1 MGKKESYRTECFC
14 AFCKSPRKIYAQK
27 RVGLVNVLASA
38 LGAGIGMY
46 LLFREFDPRVFM
58 IFVVLLAISEVFV
71 QLRWRIAMTC
81 RQCGFDPVLYL
92 KDVNAAVAKVQKR
105 LAERKEDPM
114 SLLSA
119 PLKISRRIKRVD
131 VKDSM
136 RAEALEN
143 ALARPSSATTS
154 PNSKRG
160 RLVSRQI

>member
-1 MGKKESYRTECFC
+1 
-14 AFCKSPRKIYAQK
+14 
-27 RVGLVNVLASA
+27 
-38 LGAGIGMY
+38 
-46 LLFREFDPRVFM
+46 
-58 IFVVLLAISEVFV
+58 
-71 QLRWRIAMTC
+71 MTC

-119 PLKISRRIKRVD
+119 PLKIAHRVKRTD
-131 VKDSM
+131 VKDSL
-136 RAEALEN
+136 RAEALEK
-143 ALARPSSATTS
+143 ALAHPSSGNTS